1 MNIFFCPLALPEIIN
16 FTSSPVIAT
25 TNDQVKLDCF
35 ADGSPLQ
42 NVSWFFTNASNITV
56 FSIHYLIGDVIG
68 RSGVEEYVFYVEDL
82 NKTMIKSKYSIHP
95 PDNQSTR
102 FYGQLTIQ
110 NITAFLAGNYQC
122 RLANIYDV
130 ESNTVQV
137 KVQCK

>member
-1 MNIFFCPLALPEIIN
+1 MSIFLCPLALPEIIK
-16 FTSSPVIAT
+16 FPSSPVIAT

-56 FSIHYLIGDVIG
+56 FSIHYLTDNVTDVE
-68 RSGVEEYVFYVEDL
+68 VYVENL
-82 NKTMIKSKYSIHP
+82 NKTLIKSQYLIHP
-95 PDNQSTR
+95 PDANRSTQ
-102 FYGQLTIQ
+102 FYGQLTIR
-110 NITAFLAGNYQC
+110 NITPFQAGNYQC

-130 ESNTVQV
+130 ESDTVQV